1 MDVNEKNDCLQDNPW
16 KHFSSL
22 PSVNPV
28 SRVLAVLLYLVS
40 SLAIPLGFYH
50 PTVALALWAAM
61 AVLGF
66 CLVRSLHPLV
76 WLALAASAVSG
87 FLPALILPMQ
97 SVGIFVPATAS
108 LAAAI
113 CFGLL
118 GGTYFQTTVR
128 NFGGV
133 AILSVLAAGAAWVL
147 GGSWHWALAALALL
161 PAVLLLSVA
170 TNMGE
175 YCTTAICY
183 ATGGLL
189 VCALAACLIG
199 IWHLTGSVSVESV
212 RTLLSGW
219 QEKMLGMQFAE
230 RDTLLAAVEEMRL
243 EEGGAQ
249 MSAYLDAFTD
259 QINATMS
266 DEALRL
272 SVRQMIYLIPACL
285 FLICA
290 IPAYL
295 AQRMLNASYTANGLR
310 EVVTPEAEFF
320 TMSLPAAVIFALSY
334 LLMLFVPISA
344 ELLYLVASNLCVM
357 LLPGFLAVG
366 WRTLRMR
373 LRGRFNGR
381 MFPLLLLVAF
391 CCLSLNL
398 LFILAAFG
406 ACDRIFSAIRRGL
419 IKKASDENRTDGDDA

>member
-1 MDVNEKNDCLQDNPW
+1 
-16 KHFSSL
+16 
-22 PSVNPV
+22 
-28 SRVLAVLLYLVS
+28 
-40 SLAIPLGFYH
+40 
-50 PTVALALWAAM
+50 
-61 AVLGF
+61 
-66 CLVRSLHPLV
+66 
-76 WLALAASAVSG
+76 
-87 FLPALILPMQ
+87 
-97 SVGIFVPATAS
+97 
-108 LAAAI
+108 
-113 CFGLL
+113 
-118 GGTYFQTTVR
+118 
-128 NFGGV
+128 
-133 AILSVLAAGAAWVL
+133 
-147 GGSWHWALAALALL
+147 
-161 PAVLLLSVA
+161 
-170 TNMGE
+170 
-175 YCTTAICY
+175 
-183 ATGGLL
+183 
-189 VCALAACLIG
+189 
-199 IWHLTGSVSVESV
+199 
-212 RTLLSGW
+212 
-219 QEKMLGMQFAE
+219 
-230 RDTLLAAVEEMRL
+230 MRL

>member
-1 MDVNEKNDCLQDNPW
+1 MDVNEKNDYLQDNPW

-22 PSVNPV
+22 PSVNHG
-28 SRVLAVLLYLVS
+28 SKIFAALSYLLASV
-40 SLAIPLGFYH
+40 AIPLGFYN
-50 PTVALALWAAM
+50 PTVAIALWAALT
-61 AVLGF
+61 VLGF

-76 WLALAASAVSG
+76 WFTLGASALSG
-87 FLPALILPMQ
+87 FLPSLFLPVQ
-97 SVGIFVPATAS
+97 SIGTFVPAAATLTA
-108 LAAAI
+108 AMCI
-113 CFGLL
+113 GLL
-118 GGTYFQTTVR
+118 GGAYLQTTVR
-128 NFGGV
+128 NFGGL
-133 AILSVLAAGAAWVL
+133 AILSVLAAGAAWIV
-147 GGSWHWALAALALL
+147 GGSWHWGLAALALL

-183 ATGGLL
+183 ATGGFL
-189 VCALAACLIG
+189 VCALTACLLG
-199 IWHLTGSVSVESV
+199 IWHLHGSVSVEGI
-212 RTLLSGW
+212 RALLSGW
-219 QEKMLGMQFAE
+219 QEQMLAMQFAE
-230 RDTLLAAVEEMRL
+230 RDALLASVEAMRL

-249 MSAYLDAFTD
+249 MSAYLDSLTS
-259 QINATMS
+259 QIQSTMS
-266 DEALRL
+266 DELLRA
-272 SVRQMIYLIPACL
+272 SVRQMLHLIPSAL
-285 FLICA
+285 FLVCA

-295 AQRMLNASYTANGLR
+295 AQRMLNVSYAANGLR

-334 LLMLFVPISA
+334 LLMLFLPLSA
-344 ELLYLVASNLCVM
+344 ELPYLAASNLCVM

-373 LRGRFNGR
+373 LLGRWNGR
-381 MFPLLLLVAF
+381 IFPLLFLLAF

-419 IKKASDENRTDGDDA
+419 LQKVSDENRTDGDDA